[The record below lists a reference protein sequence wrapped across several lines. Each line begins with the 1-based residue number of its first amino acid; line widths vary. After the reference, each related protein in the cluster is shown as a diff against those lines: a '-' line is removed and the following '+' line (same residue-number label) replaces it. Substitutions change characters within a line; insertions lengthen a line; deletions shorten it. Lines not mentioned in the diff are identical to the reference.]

1 MAPSSY
7 QDVLK
12 LAKDAKCQFIDLK
25 FIDLPGTWQHYTLP
39 IKELADLFENGNGFD
54 GSSIRGFRAIHESD
68 MLLFAD
74 PTTAVVDPILSPS
87 TLSLICDVKDP
98 VDGKDYDRDPRY
110 VARKAEAYLKTPAS
124 LIRASGARNWNSS
137 SSTVLPSIPTAMRVS
152 IPSILRKV
160 SGIPATPPNLIW
172 AIARATKK
180 VISLVLLPTRC
191 MISAPQ

>member
-12 LAKDAKCQFIDLK
+12 MAKEAKCQFIDLK

-74 PTTAVVDPILSPS
+74 PTTAIIDPVLSPS

-98 VDGKDYDRDPRY
+98 VDGKDYDHDPRY
-110 VARKAEAYLKTPAS
+110 VARKAEAYLKTTGIADISYWGPELEFFIFNSIAFETNS
-124 LIRASGARNWNSS
+124 HESFYSIDSQEGIWNSGD
-137 SSTVLPSIPTAMRVS
+137 TPNPT
-152 IPSILRKV
+152 
-160 SGIPATPPNLIW
+160 W
-172 AIARATKK
+172 AIARAIKK
-180 VISLVLLPTRC
+180 VISPVRLPTRC
-191 MISAPQ
+191 MTSAPK

>member
-12 LAKDAKCQFIDLK
+12 LAKDNKCEFIDLK

-74 PTTAVVDPILSPS
+74 PTTAIVDPILSPS

-110 VARKAEAYLKTPAS
+110 VARKAEAYLKTTGIADTSFWGPE
-124 LIRASGARNWNSS
+124 LEFFIFNSIAFP
-137 SSTVLPSIPTAMRVS
+137 TVMRVS

-160 SGIPATPPNLIW
+160 SGIPAIPPSPTW
-172 AIARATKK
+172 VIARVTKK

-191 MISAPQ
+191 MISGRR

>member
-12 LAKDAKCQFIDLK
+12 LAKDNKVQFIDLK

-54 GSSIRGFRAIHESD
+54 GSSIRGFRPIHESD

-74 PTTAVVDPILSPS
+74 PTTAIIDPVLSPA

-98 VDGKDYDRDPRY
+98 MDGKDYDHDRVTWPERPR
-110 VARKAEAYLKTPAS
+110 LT
-124 LIRASGARNWNSS
+124 
-137 SSTVLPSIPTAMRVS
+137 
-152 IPSILRKV
+152 
-160 SGIPATPPNLIW
+160 
-172 AIARATKK
+172 
-180 VISLVLLPTRC
+180 
-191 MISAPQ
+191 

>member
-12 LAKDAKCQFIDLK
+12 MAKDAKCQFIDLK

-74 PTTAVVDPILSPS
+74 PTTAIIDPVLSPA
-87 TLSLICDVKDP
+87 TLSLICDVRDP
-98 VDGKDYDRDPRY
+98 MDGKDYDHDPRY
-110 VARKAEAYLKTPAS
+110 VARKAEAYLKTTGIADVSYWGPELEFFIFNSIAFDTNS
-124 LIRASGARNWNSS
+124 HESFYSIDSKEGIWNSGDTS
-137 SSTVLPSIPTAMRVS
+137 EPNLGYRPRHKEGISPVLP
-152 IPSILRKV
+152 
-160 SGIPATPPNLIW
+160 
-172 AIARATKK
+172 
-180 VISLVLLPTRC
+180 PTRC
-191 MISAPQ
+191 MISAPK